1 MGQKIQAVKGMN
13 DLLPVEQKDFKLTA
27 AFWQAFEETVARWTH
42 RYGYSQIRT
51 PIVEQTGLFVRSIG
65 EDTDVVGKEMYTF
78 SDSNDTLSL
87 TLRPEGT
94 ASCLRAV
101 VEHDLL
107 YNGPQKLWY
116 MGPMF
121 RRERPQKGRY
131 RQFHQVG
138 IEALGFEGPDV
149 DAEIIA
155 MCADLWHILGIS
167 DYLVLEIN
175 SLGSREERAAH
186 REALVG
192 YLKQH
197 EAQLDEDSRRR
208 MHTNPLRVLDSKNP
222 DLQAICNAAPRLS
235 DYLGEASRTHYEQ
248 LKTMLDAL
256 GIAYTENPRLVRGL
270 DYYNQTVFEWV
281 TDKLGAQATVCGG
294 GRYDGLIEELG
305 GKPAPS
311 IGFAMGIERLL
322 LLVKEFGSLSA
333 EAVPDIFI
341 VHEQNQAAAALQ
353 TAKMLRRN
361 GMAVQHYF
369 GNQSF
374 KKKREKAE
382 KSGAALILLVQQTP
396 DSQQTTLS
404 FQWRDAERKFRQTN
418 TDMAGLAALCDNTEL
433 AALQAKLEAAAQ

>member
-27 AFWQAFEETVARWTH
+27 AFWQAFENRIGQWAH
-42 RYGYSQIRT
+42 RFGYRQIRT

-78 SDSNDTLSL
+78 ADSNDTLSL
-87 TLRPEGT
+87 SLRPEGT

-101 VEHDLL
+101 VEHNLL
-107 YNGPQKLWY
+107 YNGGQKLWY

-138 IEALGFEGPDV
+138 VEALGFEGPDI

-155 MCADLWHILGIS
+155 MCADLWCELGIS
-167 DYLVLEIN
+167 QYLTLEIN
-175 SLGSREERAAH
+175 SLGNREERAAH
-186 REALVG
+186 RAALVG

-197 EAQLDEDSRRR
+197 EAALDEDSRRR

-222 DLQAICNAAPRLS
+222 DLQEICNGAPRLA
-235 DYLGEASRTHYEQ
+235 DYLGEASRAHYAGFKA
-248 LKTMLDAL
+248 LLDGL
-256 GIAYTENPRLVRGL
+256 GIAYVENHRLVRGL
-270 DYYNQTVFEWV
+270 DYYNQTVFEWT

-311 IGFAMGIERLL
+311 IGFAMGVERLL
-322 LLVKEFGSLSA
+322 LLVHEYGNLQA
-333 EAVPDIFI
+333 DAAPDIYVI
-341 VHEQNQAAAALQ
+341 HQGGDTLLPSMQYAAAARAAGFSVLQ
-353 TAKMLRRN
+353 HSGSQKLAAQM
-361 GMAVQHYF
+361 
-369 GNQSF
+369 
-374 KKKREKAE
+374 KKADA
-382 KSGAALILLVQQTP
+382 SGAKVALIVG
-396 DSQQTTLS
+396 
-404 FQWRDAERKFRQTN
+404 E
-418 TDMAGLAALCDNTEL
+418 GEL
-433 AALQAKLEAAAQ
+433 AEGKASLKDMQQGRGQVSVPAADLLKQLNEWIG